1 LLISYKFNQPA
12 WTLPILY
19 THPEFNGELIRPLA
33 EAVTEILFIVQSI
46 PEERFN
52 HLDTQ
57 ISVLQQ
63 DTTALRHDTTTLQ
76 QHMTAM
82 KQNMDSLREDMS
94 SVCQRFDSF
103 ERTILTASN
112 TLPKL

>member
-1 LLISYKFNQPA
+1 
-12 WTLPILY
+12 LPILY

-82 KQNMDSLREDMS
+82 KQDMTAMKQNMDSLREDMS